1 VSELVTFPI
10 LKACAALLSYPD
22 AALQD
27 ALAEIR
33 AIVDAERRLGR
44 REQAGRHGLITML
57 ASDDLIDAQERY
69 VALFDRGR
77 TTSLNLYEHVHGDS
91 RDRGQAMIDLMQI
104 YERAGLELS
113 TRELPDH
120 LPVLLEF
127 LATRPFDE
135 VREMLRDC
143 AHLLRHIGN
152 ALLERRSPYAAVLAA
167 LLAMVKEKG
176 LDGVVELP
184 AREEKSLDEEWAEAP
199 VLFGL
204 GCGDARDGASTVKPM
219 QFIRKPAKALV

>member
-1 VSELVTFPI
+1 MSAAVTFPV
-10 LKACAALLSYPD
+10 LKAFAALLSYPD
-22 AALQD
+22 EALR
-27 ALAEIR
+27 AVLPEIHG
-33 AIVDAERRLGR
+33 IVDGERRLGR
-44 REQAGRHGLITML
+44 RERAALHALVATL
-57 ASDDLIDAQERY
+57 AQGDLIDAQERY

-77 TTSLNLYEHVHGDS
+77 ATSLNLYEHVHGDS

-127 LATRPFDE
+127 LSTRSWDE
-135 VREMLRDC
+135 VREMLADC

-152 ALLERRSPYAAVLAA
+152 ALLERHSPYAAVLAA
-167 LLAMVKEKG
+167 LLALVSEQG
-176 LDGVVELP
+176 LDSVAELP
-184 AREEKSLDEEWAEAP
+184 TAEEKSLDEEWAEAP

-204 GCGDARDGASTVKPM
+204 GCGDARDGASTAKPLH
-219 QFIRKPAKALV
+219 FVRRPV